1 MLGKIYLDS
10 ALERLSYYKSLG
22 DKTIARLSDEQ
33 LLWQPEGEP
42 NSIYLIV
49 KHLSGNMRSRWTDFL
64 SSDGEKEWRNR
75 DEEFE
80 NGVASKAAII
90 SLWNEGWQVILD
102 AIGSL
107 TPEDLEKQV
116 LIRSEPHVV
125 VDAINRQLMHV
136 PYHVGQ
142 IVYLG
147 KILQGEKWLSLSIP
161 KGGSQAFNDRMMK

>member
-1 MLGKIYLDS
+1 MIGKIYLDS

-22 DKTIARLSDEQ
+22 DKTIAQLNEEQ
-33 LLWQPEGEP
+33 LLWQPAGEP
-42 NSIYLIV
+42 NSIYLII

-64 SSDGEKEWRNR
+64 TSDGEKSWRNR
-75 DEEFE
+75 DEEFV
-80 NGVASKAAII
+80 NGVATKEEII
-90 SLWNEGWQVILD
+90 QLWNSGWQVILD
-102 AIGSL
+102 TIGSL
-107 TPEDLEKQV
+107 TPDDLEKQV

-125 VDAINRQLMHV
+125 IDAINRQLMHV

-147 KILQGEKWLSLSIP
+147 KVLTGDKWMSLSIP

>member
-10 ALERLSYYKSLG
+10 AIERLSYYKSLG
-22 DKTIARLSDEQ
+22 DKTMAQLSDEQ
-33 LLWQPEGEP
+33 LLWQPPGEP

-64 SSDGEKEWRNR
+64 ISDGEKEWRNR
-75 DEEFE
+75 DEEFV
-80 NGVASKAAII
+80 NDAPSKEAII
-90 SLWNEGWQVILD
+90 QLWNDGWKVILD
-102 AIGSL
+102 SIGSL
-107 TPEDLEKQV
+107 TPDDLEKKV

-136 PYHVGQ
+136 PYHIGQ

-147 KILQGEKWLSLSIP
+147 KMLKGENWLSLSIP
-161 KGGSQAFNDRMMK
+161 KGGSQAFNDSMMK

>member
-10 ALERLSYYKSLG
+10 AMERLSYYKSLG
-22 DKTIARLSDEQ
+22 DKTIAQLSDEQ
-33 LLWQPEGEP
+33 LLWQPAGEP

-64 SSDGEKEWRNR
+64 TSDGEKEWRNR
-75 DEEFE
+75 DEEFV
-80 NGVASKAAII
+80 NGVASKEEII
-90 SLWNEGWQVILD
+90 QLWNDGWKVILD
-102 AIGSL
+102 SIGSL
-107 TPEDLEKQV
+107 TPDDLEKKV

-147 KILQGEKWLSLSIP
+147 KILKGEKWLSLSIP
-161 KGGSQAFNDRMMK
+161 KGGSQAFNDSMMK

>member
-42 NSIYLIV
+42 NSIFLIV

-64 SSDGEKEWRNR
+64 NSDGEKEWRNR
-75 DEEFE
+75 DAEFE
-80 NGVASKAAII
+80 NGVATKEEII
-90 SLWNEGWQVILD
+90 QLWNEGWQVILD
-102 AIGSL
+102 SIGSL
-107 TPEDLEKQV
+107 TPDDLEKKV

-147 KILQGEKWLSLSIP
+147 KILKGEKWLSLSIP
-161 KGGSQAFNDRMMK
+161 KGGSQAFNDSMMK

>member
-22 DKTIARLSDEQ
+22 DKTIAQLTGEQ

-64 SSDGEKEWRNR
+64 TSDGEKAWRNR
-75 DEEFE
+75 DSEFE
-80 NGVASKAAII
+80 NDVASKEAII
-90 SLWNEGWQVILD
+90 QLWNEGWTIILD

-107 TPEDLEKQV
+107 TPDDLEKKV

-147 KILQGEKWLSLSIP
+147 KILKGDKWLSLSIP
-161 KGGSQAFNDRMMK
+161 KGGSQAFNDSMMK

>member
-22 DKTIARLSDEQ
+22 DKTIAQLNEEQ

-42 NSIYLIV
+42 NSIYLII

-64 SSDGEKEWRNR
+64 TSDGEKEWRNR
-75 DEEFE
+75 DEEFV
-80 NGVASKAAII
+80 NGVATKEEII
-90 SLWNEGWQVILD
+90 RLWNDGWKVILD
-102 AIGSL
+102 SIGSL
-107 TPEDLEKQV
+107 TPADLEKKV

-147 KILQGEKWLSLSIP
+147 KILKGDKWLSLSIP
-161 KGGSQAFNDRMMK
+161 KGGSQAFNDSMMK

>member
-22 DKTIARLSDEQ
+22 DKTIAQLTGEQ

-64 SSDGEKEWRNR
+64 TSDGEKAWRNR
-75 DEEFE
+75 DSEFE
-80 NGVASKAAII
+80 NDVASKEAII
-90 SLWNEGWQVILD
+90 QLWNEGWTIILD
-102 AIGSL
+102 AIGRL
-107 TPEDLEKQV
+107 TPDDLEKKV

-147 KILQGEKWLSLSIP
+147 KILKGDNWLSLSIP
-161 KGGSQAFNDRMMK
+161 KGGSQAFNDSMMK

>member
-10 ALERLSYYKSLG
+10 ALERLSSYKSLG
-22 DKTIARLSDEQ
+22 DNTIAQLTGEQ

-64 SSDGEKEWRNR
+64 TSDGEKAWRNR
-75 DEEFE
+75 DSEFE
-80 NGVASKAAII
+80 NGVASKEAII
-90 SLWNEGWQVILD
+90 QLWNDGWKVILD

-107 TPEDLEKQV
+107 TPDDLEKTV
-116 LIRSEPHVV
+116 LIRSEPLIVI
-125 VDAINRQLMHV
+125 DAINRQLMHV

-147 KILQGEKWLSLSIP
+147 KILKGDKWLSLSIP

>member
-22 DKTIARLSDEQ
+22 DKTIARLSNEQ

-64 SSDGEKEWRNR
+64 HSDGEKEWRNR
-75 DEEFE
+75 DAEFE
-80 NGVASKAAII
+80 NGVATKEAII
-90 SLWNEGWQVILD
+90 QLWNEGWQVILD
-102 AIGSL
+102 SIGSL
-107 TPEDLEKQV
+107 TPDDLEKKV

-125 VDAINRQLMHV
+125 IDAINRQLMHV

-147 KILQGEKWLSLSIP
+147 KVLQGEKWLSLSIP
-161 KGGSQAFNDRMMK
+161 KGGSQAFNDSMMK

>member
-10 ALERLSYYKSLG
+10 AMERLSYYKSLG

-64 SSDGEKEWRNR
+64 TSDGEKEWRNR
-75 DEEFE
+75 DEEFV
-80 NGVASKAAII
+80 NGVASKEEII
-90 SLWNEGWQVILD
+90 QLWNDGWKVILD
-102 AIGSL
+102 SIGSL
-107 TPEDLEKQV
+107 TPDDLEKKV
-116 LIRSEPHVV
+116 MIRSEPHVV

-147 KILQGEKWLSLSIP
+147 KIMKGEKWLSLSIP
-161 KGGSQAFNDRMMK
+161 KGGSQAFNDSMMK

>member
-75 DEEFE
+75 DAEFE
-80 NGVASKAAII
+80 NGVATKEAII
-90 SLWNEGWQVILD
+90 QLWNEGWQVILD
-102 AIGSL
+102 SIGSL
-107 TPEDLEKQV
+107 TPDDLEKKV
-116 LIRSEPHVV
+116 MIRSEPHVV
-125 VDAINRQLMHV
+125 IDAINRQLMHV

-161 KGGSQAFNDRMMK
+161 KGGSQAFNDSMMK

>member
-22 DKTIARLSDEQ
+22 DNTIAQLNEEQ

-49 KHLSGNMRSRWTDFL
+49 KHLNGNMRSRWTDFL
-64 SSDGEKEWRNR
+64 TSDGEKPWRKR
-75 DEEFE
+75 DEEFV
-80 NGVASKAAII
+80 NSIASKAEII
-90 SLWNEGWQVILD
+90 RLWDEGWEVMLD

-107 TPEDLEKQV
+107 TPDDLQKKV
-116 LIRSEPHVV
+116 LIRNEPHVV
-125 VDAINRQLMHV
+125 IDAINRQLMHV
-136 PYHVGQ
+136 PYHIGQ

-147 KILQGEKWLSLSIP
+147 KILKGDQWLSLSIP
-161 KGGSQAFNDRMMK
+161 KGGSQAFNDSMMK

>member
-64 SSDGEKEWRNR
+64 HSDGEKEWRNR
-75 DEEFE
+75 DAEFE
-80 NGVASKAAII
+80 NGVATKEAII
-90 SLWNEGWQVILD
+90 QLWNEGWQVILD
-102 AIGSL
+102 SIGSL
-107 TPEDLEKQV
+107 TPDDLERKV

-125 VDAINRQLMHV
+125 IDAINRQLMHV

-161 KGGSQAFNDRMMK
+161 KGGSQAFNDSMMK